1 MESQAGLTCII
12 HLWSCSGS
20 AALLRAELVVLSW
33 GWKVTV
39 MERKV
44 KSWGSPLPLSR
55 ADRRGARS
63 LGREC
68 HAFSS
73 CKMARL
79 DCG

>member
-1 MESQAGLTCII
+1 MESQAGFTCVT
-12 HLWSCSGS
+12 HPWSCSGS
-20 AALLRAELVVLSW
+20 AALLRAELVVPSW
-33 GWKVTV
+33 GGEVTV
-39 MERKV
+39 VERKV

-55 ADRRGARS
+55 AGRRGARS
-63 LGREC
+63 LGRGC